1 MLVLSRRRDETIMI
15 NDDVEITIVEIRG
28 EVVRLGINAPK
39 TVSVHR
45 KEIYEAIKAEN
56 IAAASHQE
64 IPDAVALGGLAK
76 LLAGQKTKA
85 MNIGTTPV
93 EMVET
98 EDESDLKQPIVL
110 PAKRKANSGLGRLTA
125 GHSVN
130 TKKSDLPTI
139 DSDSTAQKETNAANT
154 LSALFKKK

>member
-15 NDDVEITIVEIRG
+15 NDDIEITIVEIRG

-76 LLAGQKTKA
+76 LLAGQKAKA
-85 MNIGTTPV
+85 PIISTTPSETT
-93 EMVET
+93 EMH
-98 EDESDLKQPIVL
+98 DESDEKHRAIVL
-110 PAKRKANSGLGRLTA
+110 PEKHKVNSGLGRLTA
-125 GHSVN
+125 GHTVN
-130 TKKSDLPTI
+130 ADKQDHLAT
-139 DSDSTAQKETNAANT
+139 DSDVQKETVTAKS
-154 LSALFKKK
+154 LSVLFKKK